1 MKEEISKCYY
11 PCCSEKGCNGV
22 LLIKINDNNYS
33 INYLCQN
40 NPKHKKKNI
49 YFKTF
54 ERFYLKEIKIPKCS
68 KCDMSLE
75 KDLRYECKKC
85 SKIYCEFC
93 FFYDEHIKENNKEL
107 LMINNKCEIHKRD
120 ITLYCT
126 ECQKHLCIFCLKDTE
141 SKTYCSHYKENL
153 YEIIPSS
160 KDINKIKA
168 EINKEKKI
176 YEDYI
181 SLLDEWK
188 KIINNKIENYK
199 QNLRDKISLI
209 EKMFYNF
216 NKNFNDYI
224 YYKNFN
230 YFINYHNS
238 EKDLSNAKMLLE
250 NNTIEKFSQILKEIV
265 SKKEKE
271 DEIKQPSCNELEIPF
286 DNKIKKIEMIEKN
299 YFFVRVRGI
308 VKLLRLNEEDNEL
321 ILLENTEIAFDD
333 EIESITFSSNKDK
346 IYVCLSNQKIIKV
359 FNCDLKNEIMEL
371 NQNEIKGE
379 DVDDDK
385 FLKCIELSNNI
396 LAAVEEETQIIS
408 LWNLDTILYYY
419 YHDFN

>member
-11 PCCSEKGCNGV
+11 PCCPEKGCNGV
-22 LLIKINDNNYS
+22 LLIKINDDNYS

-40 NPKHKKKNI
+40 NPKYKKKNI

-54 ERFYLKEIKIPKCS
+54 ERFYLKEIKIPRCS

-85 SKIYCEFC
+85 NKKYCEFC

-181 SLLDEWK
+181 SLLDE
-188 KIINNKIENYK
+188 
-199 QNLRDKISLI
+199 
-209 EKMFYNF
+209 
-216 NKNFNDYI
+216 
-224 YYKNFN
+224 
-230 YFINYHNS
+230 
-238 EKDLSNAKMLLE
+238 
-250 NNTIEKFSQILKEIV
+250 
-265 SKKEKE
+265 
-271 DEIKQPSCNELEIPF
+271 
-286 DNKIKKIEMIEKN
+286 
-299 YFFVRVRGI
+299 
-308 VKLLRLNEEDNEL
+308 
-321 ILLENTEIAFDD
+321 
-333 EIESITFSSNKDK
+333 
-346 IYVCLSNQKIIKV
+346 
-359 FNCDLKNEIMEL
+359 
-371 NQNEIKGE
+371 
-379 DVDDDK
+379 
-385 FLKCIELSNNI
+385 
-396 LAAVEEETQIIS
+396 
-408 LWNLDTILYYY
+408 
-419 YHDFN
+419 